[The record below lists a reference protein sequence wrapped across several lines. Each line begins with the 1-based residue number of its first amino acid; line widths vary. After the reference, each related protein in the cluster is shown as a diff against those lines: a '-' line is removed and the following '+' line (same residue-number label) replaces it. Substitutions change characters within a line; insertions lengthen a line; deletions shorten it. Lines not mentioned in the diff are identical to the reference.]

1 MILSRSRKEVRKGEL
16 MNKYELFN
24 EKTAEFLGPY
34 SSDKMLEKG
43 DVITFQGKN
52 YFVFNLMIPSD
63 GKLRVAVWPTK
74 ISLPGDLGNL
84 RLFHWIQKSLT
95 GLKVKIYSDYTIIKG
110 IVINDLTVNLKPE
123 ERPETFYDEELPW
136 GLEILPPESDR
147 PITIDLLSF
156 SIIEILGN

>member
-24 EKTAEFLGPY
+24 EKTARFLGSY
-34 SSDKMLEKG
+34 LSDKMFEKG
-43 DVITFQGKN
+43 DVLTFQGED

-63 GKLRVAVWPTK
+63 GKLRVAVWPAK
-74 ISLPGDLGNL
+74 ISLPWDLGNL

-95 GLKVKIYSDYTIIKG
+95 GLKVKISNDYTIIKG

>member
-24 EKTAEFLGPY
+24 EKTAEFLGSY
-34 SSDKMLEKG
+34 LSDKMLEKG

-63 GKLRVAVWPTK
+63 GKLRVAVWPAK
-74 ISLPGDLGNL
+74 ISLPWDLGNL
-84 RLFHWIQKSLT
+84 GLFHWIQKSLT
-95 GLKVKIYSDYTIIKG
+95 GLKVKISNDYTIIKG

>member
-24 EKTAEFLGPY
+24 EKTAEFLGSY
-34 SSDKMLEKG
+34 LSDKMLEKG

-63 GKLRVAVWPTK
+63 GKLRVAVWPAK
-74 ISLPGDLGNL
+74 ISLPWDLGNL
-84 RLFHWIQKSLT
+84 RLFHWIQQSLT
-95 GLKVKIYSDYTIIKG
+95 GLKVKISNEYTIIKG